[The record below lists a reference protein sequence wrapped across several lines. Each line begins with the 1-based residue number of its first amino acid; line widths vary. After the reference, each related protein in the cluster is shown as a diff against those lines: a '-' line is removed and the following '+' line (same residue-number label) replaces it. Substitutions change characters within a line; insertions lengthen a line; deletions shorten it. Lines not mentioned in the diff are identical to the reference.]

1 MSLAIKPKRV
11 SPAGTIPA
19 GADLGE
25 SEIAVNWADGS
36 IHTKR
41 GGTVVSFYFVSGR
54 TSDAISEGSV
64 NLYFTT
70 ARAAAAAP
78 VQQVAGRTGSIT
90 LTSSDIGGLGPLA
103 TLTTSGTASS
113 STYLR
118 GDGQWTAVSSGT
130 TYTAGSGITIASGTI
145 SAAVTQVAGRTGS
158 ITLTVADIGGLG
170 SLATQSSVA
179 YSSLTGTPSTFSPS
193 AHKVTHATGGSDAL
207 TAADIGAAASSH
219 VHGNITSAGAIG
231 STASQIVVTTTGG
244 VLTTAATIAASAVSG
259 LAASAT
265 TDTTSAANISS
276 GTLSASRLPTSGV
289 TAGTYTSVTVD
300 TYGRVTAG
308 SNPSSGGKSLGLIL
322 ALT

>member
-158 ITLTVADIGGLG
+158 ITLTASDVSGLSTVATTG
-170 SLATQSSVA
+170 SAA
-179 YSSLTGTPSTFSPS
+179 DLTGT
-193 AHKVTHATGGSDAL
+193 
-207 TAADIGAAASSH
+207 I
-219 VHGNITSAGAIG
+219 
-231 STASQIVVTTTGG
+231 
-244 VLTTAATIAASAVSG
+244 
-259 LAASAT
+259 
-265 TDTTSAANISS
+265 
-276 GTLSASRLPTSGV
+276 SASRLPTSGV

-308 SNPSSGGKSLGLIL
+308 STASGGSSGGKSLGLIL